1 MFGVATGS
9 SVERVLKF
17 KMQLGRKRE
26 VEHGSGGY
34 LLLANH
40 L

>member
-9 SVERVLKF
+9 SVERVSKS
-17 KMQLGRKRE
+17 KMQFRRKRE

-34 LLLANH
+34 LLLAKH